1 MIVPTDV
8 PTHTSTISFESDLWR
23 LAGGG
28 LVLFLSSFCNDG
40 PASQLDRCEL
50 LLDATD
56 TLLADDDPAA
66 EDDPEARALNK
77 LDGGVVD

>member
-8 PTHTSTISFESDLWR
+8 PTHTSTISFGSDLWR

-66 EDDPEARALNK
+66 EDDPDARALNK